1 MSMSFRCLIKVIARV
16 CIYIHTQMLLSHVE
30 PLTEQQIVGVYG
42 LQQSALEM
50 EEALSQGLEA
60 LYQSLLQAMR
70 SESKVS
76 CILI

>member
-1 MSMSFRCLIKVIARV
+1 MV
-16 CIYIHTQMLLSHVE
+16 LSHVE

-42 LQQSALEM
+42 LQQSALET

-70 SESKVS
+70 SETCRSVS
-76 CILI
+76 EEEASQLVRERAIQRL

>member
-1 MSMSFRCLIKVIARV
+1 
-16 CIYIHTQMLLSHVE
+16 MLLSHVE

-42 LQQSALEM
+42 LQQSALET

-70 SESKVS
+70 SKKKRD
-76 CILI
+76 IIKGALYFDLRKI